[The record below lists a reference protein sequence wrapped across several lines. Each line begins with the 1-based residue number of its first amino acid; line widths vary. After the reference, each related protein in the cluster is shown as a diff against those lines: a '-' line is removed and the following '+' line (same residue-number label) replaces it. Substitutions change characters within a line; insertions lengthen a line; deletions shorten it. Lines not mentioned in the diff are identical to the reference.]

1 MTNGDREQQG
11 ALRTLPGDPGDAAGD
26 DLPSPREQE
35 LFAYLDGE
43 LDDAGMAR
51 FEASLASDPELRA
64 LLRAHEA
71 LSGFV
76 HDDGARTYAA
86 ANVDAIAGEVMAKL
100 EAARPLAP
108 VVEIA
113 TAQTTRFQRSRAG
126 SVVWVAF
133 AGVAAV
139 AAAIALFAGP
149 RREPT
154 SAPTLATNVATTS
167 ATASDKV
174 ATVTPHPTSSRA
186 LEPVAPAANGG
197 VEVEDLEVG
206 EGATV
211 IYTGSAAGAVVWV
224 NDPH

>member
-1 MTNGDREQQG
+1 MTNGDREQQE
-11 ALRTLPGDPGDAAGD
+11 ALRSLPASPGDAAGD

-43 LDDAGMAR
+43 LDDEAMAR
-51 FEASLASDPELRA
+51 FEAKLASDPELRA
-64 LLRAHEA
+64 MLRAQEA
-71 LSGFV
+71 IAGFV
-76 HDDGARTYAA
+76 RDDAARTYAA
-86 ANVDAIAGEVMAKL
+86 SNVDAIAGEVMAKL
-100 EAARPLAP
+100 EAARPPAP
-108 VVEIA
+108 VIEIA

-149 RREPT
+149 RREPA
-154 SAPTLATNVATTS
+154 SAPTLASNAVTTS

-174 ATVTPHPTSSRA
+174 ATATPHPTSSRA
-186 LEPVAPAANGG
+186 LDPVPPATNGG

-224 NDPH
+224 NGPH